1 MTSSN
6 QRGNR
11 QKLEHGKFH
20 TTTGKNFFTVRA
32 VEHWNGLPR
41 EVVESPMLEVFKEHL
56 DIAFMDIV

>member
-32 VEHWNGLPR
+32 VEHWNGLLR
-41 EVVESPMLEVFKEHL
+41 EVIVSFSRDIQDLSGCLPM
-56 DIAFMDIV
+56 